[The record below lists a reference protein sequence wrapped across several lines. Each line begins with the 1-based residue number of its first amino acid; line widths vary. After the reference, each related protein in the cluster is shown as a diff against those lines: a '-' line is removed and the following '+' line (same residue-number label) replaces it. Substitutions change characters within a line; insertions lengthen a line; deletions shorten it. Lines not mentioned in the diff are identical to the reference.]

1 MLVYIKFGHPIYTIY
16 IILGRCF
23 ILECWYI
30 KACNNSGK
38 EGCGPACI
46 KFQEIKYMLDNSG
59 LPARAKGPIKIY
71 DVPED
76 KEAYAFLHHVND
88 NIVKYVKEGNNLL
101 IFSEE
106 CGNGK
111 TTWAMKLLTKYID
124 QIWNGNRFRIRAYY
138 INVSKLYEIFRENIG
153 IQTDEW
159 TTLKNL
165 LLTVDLLVLDDIAL
179 TNVEDRFYNLLY
191 NIIDDR
197 YQNMKSTIYTS
208 NIVPEDI
215 MLKLGRR
222 IYSRVVNGSDVV
234 EFIAGDRRGVD

>member
-1 MLVYIKFGHPIYTIY
+1 M
-16 IILGRCF
+16 
-23 ILECWYI
+23 ECWYI

-46 KFQEIKYMLDNSG
+46 KFQEIKYMLDNSWF
-59 LPARAKGPIKIY
+59 PSRAKGHIKIY

-88 NIVKYVKEGNNLL
+88 NIVKYVKEGNNRL
-101 IFSEE
+101 IFSDEF
-106 CGNGK
+106 GNGK

-165 LLTVDLLVLDDIAL
+165 LITVDLLVLDDIAL

-215 MLKLGRR
+215 MLRLGRR

-234 EFIAGDRRGVD
+234 EFVAGDRRGVD

>member
-1 MLVYIKFGHPIYTIY
+1 M
-16 IILGRCF
+16 
-23 ILECWYI
+23 ECWYI

-59 LPARAKGPIKIY
+59 LPSRAKGPIRIY

-76 KEAYAFLHHVND
+76 KEAYAFLHDVND

-124 QIWNGNRFRIRAYY
+124 QVWNGNRFRIRAYY
-138 INVSKLYEIFRENIG
+138 INVSKLYESFRENIG

-165 LLTVDLLVLDDIAL
+165 LTTVDLLVLDDIAL
-179 TNVEDRFYNLLY
+179 TNIDDRFYNLLY

-215 MLKLGRR
+215 MLKLGKR